1 MDYML
6 NREALAAGEVLYDG
20 CQEQPVDLDISLPDY
35 CPDIQRILKCQVYP
49 RITGRNVIGDR
60 VELEGT
66 YSVKV
71 FYLDAGGTAL
81 RCCENSSSF
90 FAAITLKQA
99 ADGAHVSAFTRVE
112 YINCRATSP
121 RRLDIHGAFSVC
133 AKVVGRTDSEVVCG
147 IEGEGIE
154 QRQKAMPYSRLA
166 GFCGQQFP
174 LEEVLELPSSKP
186 GADNIMRAT
195 AYASLQDS
203 KAVAGK
209 LMVKGE
215 VTLKLLYSSVLD
227 ENMLESME
235 YAIPFSQM
243 LEGSDF
249 TDDCLCDVRLDVAG
263 LTIQVKNDYSGDKTF
278 FDVQVNPYAEAI
290 SYQPAEVTVVTD
302 AYSKAYELEIGYQQ
316 KTLEQVVELLSDSTI
331 QKSSISLEGAG
342 IAKVFDVWN
351 ELSAV
356 TAAEQDGQIVYKGKF
371 NVCILAANNENRPFY
386 TERMIDFEY
395 AHPWGAE
402 KPKGVKCTPRLSVA
416 GISYRITGDGME
428 IKAELRLSTEVVTQS
443 SLKIISEVRADED
456 RPRARDTTAALS
468 IYYADPGESL
478 WDIARAY
485 CTSMDAIRQEND
497 LAGEFVESRGML
509 LIPM

>member
-49 RITGRNVIGDR
+49 RITGRNIMGDR
-60 VELEGT
+60 LELEGT

-90 FAAITLKQA
+90 FAAITLKQP

-147 IEGEGIE
+147 IEGEEIE
-154 QRQKAMPYSRLA
+154 QKRQVMPYSRLA

-174 LEEVLELPSSKP
+174 LEEVLELPASKP
-186 GADNIMRAT
+186 GADNILRTT
-195 AYASLQDS
+195 AFASLQDS
-203 KAVAGK
+203 KTVAGK

-215 VTLKLLYSSVLD
+215 VTLKILYTSVLD
-227 ENMLESME
+227 ETMLETME

-243 LEGSDF
+243 LDGSDF
-249 TDDCLCDVRLDVAG
+249 TDDCLCEVRLQIAG

-278 FDVQVNPYAEAI
+278 FDVQI
-290 SYQPAEVTVVTD
+290 TVVTD

-316 KTLEQVVELLSDSTI
+316 KTLEQVVELLNDSAI
-331 QKSSISLEGAG
+331 QKSSIALEGAG
-342 IAKVFDVWN
+342 ISKVFDVWN

-371 NVCILAANNENRPFY
+371 NVCILAANKENRPFY

-402 KPKGVKCTPRLSVA
+402 KPKGVKCTSWLYVA
-416 GISYRITGDGME
+416 GISYRITGDGIE
-428 IKAELRLSTEVVTQS
+428 IKAELRLEAQVITQS
-443 SLKIISEVRADED
+443 SLKIISEIRADED
-456 RPRARDTTAALS
+456 RPRARDTSAALS

-485 CTSMDAIRQEND
+485 CTSVDAIRQENN